1 MREVVRG
8 EVVEQTGDADRTNLK
23 HLGIRPCGTPV
34 GHGRKKHRGDEQPEL
49 QPQGGLC
56 LYALDQVVVGQV
68 VQMPGLRFMGTIPI
82 LAGDCG
88 RVPGTGPGNEGPP
101 LNSEHRMER
110 QEILERLKALIHERF
125 GIDPAGISGKTTQ
138 SELGIDSLLMVD
150 MMLDVETELDMS
162 FESMELP
169 RNPDMDTIVDLVKRN
184 MDRGA

>member
-1 MREVVRG
+1 
-8 EVVEQTGDADRTNLK
+8 
-23 HLGIRPCGTPV
+23 
-34 GHGRKKHRGDEQPEL
+34 
-49 QPQGGLC
+49 
-56 LYALDQVVVGQV
+56 
-68 VQMPGLRFMGTIPI
+68 
-82 LAGDCG
+82 
-88 RVPGTGPGNEGPP
+88 
-101 LNSEHRMER
+101 MER